1 MKALKFSDKF
11 KGDCRLEWRPANAS
25 NFITGNDVEKTNDRK
40 SARLT
45 AGGDREDDKLFMI
58 ADEREEEEEWEG
70 EEEEEEE
77 EEEGVGGY
85 SEEEE
90 REEDADYGKDL
101 VESDEPSEESFGN
114 GAED

>member
-58 ADEREEEEEWEG
+58 ADEREEGEEWEG
-70 EEEEEEE
+70 E

-90 REEDADYGKDL
+90 REEDADYGRNL
-101 VESDEPSEESFGN
+101 VESDEPSDESFGT